1 MMALLVRLVF
11 GASVV
16 DIHRPLDALQGKAAD
31 HLGSEDGEVG
41 PLSLLLFVKGAEDI
55 VDLPPLGVVG
65 ADAKPETGVLRT
77 PQRCLDVLQT
87 VVPAGATL
95 SADAKFAKGDIQVI
109 NDDEEVLL
117 RDILLLHPVADG
129 ITAEID
135 VGGGLEE
142 DEDLILDPH
151 LGDHAVAL
159 VLKGD
164 TTLLRQRAE
173 DAEAGVVSR
182 ITVLG
187 AGIADPHDQVFA

>member
-1 MMALLVRLVF
+1 MMALLVRLVLSA
-11 GASVV
+11 GVV
-16 DIHRPLDALQGKAAD
+16 GIHRPLDALQGKAAD
-31 HLGSEDGEVG
+31 HLGGKDGEVG

-55 VDLPPLGVVG
+55 VDLPPLGIVG
-65 ADAKPETGVLRT
+65 ADAKSETCVLCA
-77 PQRCLDVLQT
+77 PKRCLDMLQA

-109 NDDEEVLL
+109 DDDEEVLL

-151 LGDHAVAL
+151 LGNHAVAL

-164 TTLLRQRAE
+164 TSLLCQRAQ
-173 DAEAGVVSR
+173 DAEAGIVSGV
-182 ITVLG
+182 TVLG